1 MGIDGLFPWENRTK
15 SPSIDDQWGYLAT
28 WESSRWSAKWWR
40 PSRNLLWARSPFLP
54 CLEKYVGLVRMMWKY
69 HNPYGDFSVGIAKSR
84 LVDFHHSK
92 RFQLWSSFRPKST
105 RTPTCQSTCA
115 RWISFRFLASCDG
128 IWICCQGI
136 SGSHQKMEIK
146 KGLWQAKKMQ
156 RLCRHVLGWVLS
168 TEGRLLIAQRS
179 RACCIGRSK
188 QAILFLVNL
197 CSSNFL
203 FGKQVSENISNEL
216 SLYPHSSPFNC
227 HRHAIW
233 MEPQLFKP
241 EL

>member
-1 MGIDGLFPWENRTK
+1 MINGDTPHLGPGEAQSGGARVEICCGQGAHSCPWKNICWFGENDVEI
-15 SPSIDDQWGYLAT
+15 SQS
-28 WESSRWSAKWWR
+28 
-40 PSRNLLWARSPFLP
+40 
-54 CLEKYVGLVRMMWKY
+54 
-69 HNPYGDFSVGIAKSR
+69 
-84 LVDFHHSK
+84 VDFHHSK
-92 RFQLWSSFRPKST
+92 RFQLWSSSRPKST

-115 RWISFRFLASCDG
+115 RWISFRFPASCDG
-128 IWICCQGI
+128 MMGFAARALAARTKRWKSRRACDRPKRCN
-136 SGSHQKMEIK
+136 K
-146 KGLWQAKKMQ
+146 
-156 RLCRHVLGWVLS
+156 CRHVLGWVLS
-168 TEGRLLIAQRS
+168 TMEGRLFIAQRS
-179 RACCIGRSK
+179 RACCIGPSK
-188 QAILFLVNL
+188 QAIFFLVNL